1 MQGISPVGQ
10 GNTHAFFVAEMPVGR
25 AVDINS
31 VTHGNSYTDKTYRA
45 YVFDGGPI
53 PSTILEKLRD
63 LTGKS
68 IDYLLAVNDG

>member
-1 MQGISPVGQ
+1 MPRMNIEAERARLGMTKTQLEDALGI
-10 GNTHAFFVAEMPVGR
+10 
-25 AVDINS
+25 
-31 VTHGNSYTDKTYRA
+31 TDKTYRA